1 MIRRK
6 CAKIAAKDRD
16 IQKGVKMKEI
26 RNQENV
32 GNRRNGA
39 SAYRREGSFFLSTA
53 TRALIIGVAVI
64 VVCIVCSLALYM
76 SKQGKAAINTGTN
89 QYNKMLEDYQDLN
102 KAMYDGLE
110 VSGSEVTTLISKLIS
125 LKEYT
130 AVRVKTKASDF
141 VCYNYFYN
149 EADNSIDNKEG
160 REILMEL
167 SEARGADHYINPQAD
182 FLGSVKKNA
191 NGIIICIDFV
201 QQ

>member
-1 MIRRK
+1 MMSKKRMMGK
-6 CAKIAAKDRD
+6 STKVFEGYK
-16 IQKGVKMKEI
+16 
-26 RNQENV
+26 
-32 GNRRNGA
+32 
-39 SAYRREGSFFLSTA
+39 REEEGFFLSTA

-149 EADNSIDNKEG
+149 EADNTIENSDKVQY
-160 REILMEL
+160 LMEL
-167 SEARGADHYINPQAD
+167 PTEKGADHYINPQAD

-191 NGIIICIDFV
+191 NGIIICIDFI

>member
-1 MIRRK
+1 MMRK
-6 CAKIAAKDRD
+6 IKKQGESFCRA
-16 IQKGVKMKEI
+16 
-26 RNQENV
+26 
-32 GNRRNGA
+32 
-39 SAYRREGSFFLSTA
+39 REGYFLSTA

-130 AVRVKTKASDF
+130 SVRVKTKASDF
-141 VCYNYFYN
+141 VCYNYFYDEATN
-149 EADNSIDNKEG
+149 TISNADNKQYLNG
-160 REILMEL
+160 LQ
-167 SEARGADHYINPQAD
+167 EAKGADNYINPQAD

-191 NGIIICIDFV
+191 NGIIICIDFI

>member
-1 MIRRK
+1 MENKKKGFLLGRR
-6 CAKIAAKDRD
+6 
-16 IQKGVKMKEI
+16 
-26 RNQENV
+26 
-32 GNRRNGA
+32 A
-39 SAYRREGSFFLSTA
+39 SEGYFLSTA

-110 VSGSEVTTLISKLIS
+110 VSGSEVTTLISKLLT

-130 AVRVKTKASDF
+130 SVRVKTKASDF
-141 VCYNYFYN
+141 VCYNYYDELSN
-149 EADNSIDNKEG
+149 TISNADNKQFLTALE
-160 REILMEL
+160 
-167 SEARGADHYINPQAD
+167 EAKGANNYINPQAD